1 MLLSVVVPVYNEAPT
16 LEKIIELVQRVDLG
30 RIQRELVLV
39 DDFSTDGS
47 REILENLNGRT
58 TLNSQVKPFDRPIK
72 VAFHDRNRG
81 KGAALRTGFRLTE
94 GDLVLIQDADLEYD
108 PGDYP
113 ALLEPILQGRTKAVY
128 GSRFAGQARNMAFL
142 NRIGNR
148 FLTWSANLVY
158 GTKLSDLETC
168 YKAFEGD
175 LIRSIRITVDRFN
188 IEPEITA
195 KILKKGIEIHE
206 VPISYYGRQFEEG
219 KKITWKDAVS
229 CLATIIKFKFKD

>member
-1 MLLSVVVPVYNEAPT
+1 MLLSVVMPVFNEAPT

-30 RIQRELVLV
+30 QIQRELVLV

-47 REILENLNGRT
+47 REILERLAGQT
-58 TLNSQVKPFDRPIK
+58 TVNPEARPFDRPIK
-72 VAFHDRNRG
+72 VAFHPKNQG
-81 KGAALRTGFRLTE
+81 KGAALRTGFGLTQ
-94 GDLVLIQDADLEYD
+94 GDLVIIQDADLEYD
-108 PGDYP
+108 PGDFP
-113 ALLEPILQGRTKAVY
+113 ALLEPIIQGRTKAVY
-128 GSRFAGQARNMAFL
+128 GSRFTGQARNMAFL

-158 GTKLSDLETC
+158 GTRLSDLETC
-168 YKAFEGD
+168 YKAFEGE

-195 KILKKGIEIHE
+195 KILKKGVKIQE
-206 VPISYYGRQFEEG
+206 VPISYFGRQFEEG

-229 CLATIIKFKFKD
+229 CLATIIKFKFID